1 MDEQPDAT
9 PDTETRVPWIN
20 RGTPL
25 SAESEQALG
34 GFFSHLDLSEEEV
47 TFMRES
53 GLI

>member
-1 MDEQPDAT
+1 MAEDQDVHT
-9 PDTETRVPWIN
+9 PAAQVPWIN
-20 RGTPL
+20 RGTPR
-25 SAESEQALG
+25 SAESERALG